1 MPLLFALLLSA
12 IQTLNLNVKYIQTD
26 PALTEKGIKQA
37 KSTAAHPLLS
47 LEEADLI
54 VSSPLKR
61 TVQTTLLMLAEAGK
75 SKSVVLHPDI
85 QETGDVQCDTGQPH
99 TVVIE

>member
-1 MPLLFALLLSA
+1 MRVYYSLFSSA
-12 IQTLNLNVKYIQTD
+12 IQTLNFNVKNAKTD

-37 KSTAAHPLLS
+37 KSTATHPLLS
-47 LEEADLI
+47 LGEADLI